1 MSSQIE
7 HRRVLG
13 VKDMTMFSVSAILLL
28 DTLAAGAAAGTSA
41 VGWWVLL
48 GLVFF
53 IPYALICCEMGT
65 AWPEQGGIYAWI
77 RRAYGRR
84 WASRAA
90 WAYWV
95 NVAVWFPAISILF
108 AGILSQLLNLQLSLG
123 AQIGIG
129 IAMTWIAVGV
139 NTISLD
145 AGKWIPN
152 LGAIFKLVV
161 IGVIIVGAIGYVGEH
176 GMANELTWAS
186 AMPVW
191 DGGLQYITVI
201 IYGMLGFELVSA
213 GSEEMRQPQR
223 DVPRAIFASGL
234 IIIVMYVLATVA
246 ILAAVPVAD
255 IDLVEGLMDTLY
267 LFLGNSEAGRIAA
280 LVLGFAALYTFF
292 SNGVTW
298 SMGANRAAAEA
309 ANEGELPAMLG
320 WEHPRLGTPVGAAI
334 ATGIVSTVVLV
345 VYGLLVESNADLFW
359 ALFAFSAVIFLLPY
373 VGMTL
378 AFVRLRTLEP
388 QHPRP
393 FRVSGGNALAGL
405 LGYGCASILVLAIV
419 LFVYVPG
426 EGMQWPVFAGAVVVL
441 VVGEVLIRQAER
453 QQPR

>member
-1 MSSQIE
+1 MSSQIK

-28 DTLAAGAAAGTSA
+28 DTLAAGAAVGTSS
-41 VGWWVLL
+41 VGWWLL
-48 GLVFF
+48 LAIVFF
-53 IPYALICCEMGT
+53 VPYALICCEMGT

-77 RRAYGRR
+77 RRAYGPR

-108 AGILSQLLNLQLSLG
+108 AGILSQLLGLQLSLG

-139 NTISLD
+139 NTIALD

-152 LGAIFKLVV
+152 LGAILKLIVFA
-161 IGVIIVGAIGYVGEH
+161 VIIFGAIGYVGEH
-176 GMANELTWAS
+176 GMANELNWHS
-186 AMPVW
+186 VLPVW

-213 GSEEMRQPQR
+213 GSEEMHEPRR

-234 IIIVMYVLATVA
+234 IIILMYTLATVA

-267 LFLGNSEAGRIAA
+267 LFLGDSDAGRAAA
-280 LVLGFAALYTFF
+280 LALGFAALYTFF

-309 ANEGELPAMLG
+309 AAEGELPAMLG
-320 WEHPRLGTPVGAAI
+320 WEHPRLGTPVGAAV
-334 ATGIVSTVVLV
+334 ATGVVSTVVLV
-345 VYGLLVESNADLFW
+345 VYGLLADSNEDLFW

-378 AFVRLRTLEP
+378 AFPRLRTLEP
-388 QHPRP
+388 DHPRP
-393 FRVSGGNALAGL
+393 FRVSGGHAIARL
-405 LGYGCASILVLAIV
+405 LGYGCATILMLAIV

-426 EGMQWPVFAGAVVVL
+426 DGMQWPVFSGAVVVL
-441 VVGEVLIRQAER
+441 LIGEGLIRLSER
-453 QQPR
+453 